1 MLFKSF
7 FKKEL
12 SKMSPDGA
20 KISEMTGAKTF
31 GDATKMVLG
40 KTPVGGTMAKS
51 VPMAVDVSADGMRK
65 KSKALKGT
73 TVSYSGIKTSSQG
86 LLTGAKTEKKTL
98 LGG

>member
-1 MLFKSF
+1 
-7 FKKEL
+7 
-12 SKMSPDGA
+12 MSPDGA

-40 KTPVGGTMAKS
+40 KTPVGGTMTKS

-73 TVSYSGIKTSSQG
+73 TVSYSGVKTSSQG

>member
-31 GDATKMVLG
+31 GDATKMILG
-40 KTPVGGTMAKS
+40 KTPVGGTIAKS

-86 LLTGAKTEKKTL
+86 LLTGVKTEKKTL

>member
-1 MLFKSF
+1 
-7 FKKEL
+7 
-12 SKMSPDGA
+12 MSPDGA

-31 GDATKMVLG
+31 GDATKMILG
-40 KTPVGGTMAKS
+40 KTPVGGTIAKS

-86 LLTGAKTEKKTL
+86 LLTGVKTEKKTL